1 MTVPPEYK
9 MVSFNVVSHF
19 TKVFLDQTID
29 KKIKRFYDQKD
40 INTDI
45 PKKEMR
51 ELLYICTK
59 NAHFTLNNK
68 TYFQVD
74 VVVMGSPPGPVLV
87 NIFIVELE
95 QYIIPILF
103 SDVSLW
109 KRYVDDTICFIKL
122 LTSFNKVF
130 ETLNC

>member
-95 QYIIPILF
+95 QCIIPILS

>member
-19 TKVFLDQTID
+19 TKVFLGQTID

-59 NAHFTLNNK
+59 NAHFTVNNK

-95 QYIIPILF
+95 QYIIPILS

-109 KRYVDDTICFIKL
+109 KRYVGDTICFIKL

>member
-9 MVSFNVVSHF
+9 MVSFNVVPHF

-95 QYIIPILF
+95 QYIIPILS

>member
-59 NAHFTLNNK
+59 NAHFTVNNK

-74 VVVMGSPPGPVLV
+74 VVVMGSSPGPVLV

-95 QYIIPILF
+95 QYITPILS

>member
-95 QYIIPILF
+95 QYIIPILS

-109 KRYVDDTICFIKL
+109 KRYVDGTISFIKL

>member
-45 PKKEMR
+45 RKKEMR

-95 QYIIPILF
+95 QYIIPILS

>member
-9 MVSFNVVSHF
+9 MVSFNVVWHF

-95 QYIIPILF
+95 QYIIPILS

>member
-95 QYIIPILF
+95 QYIIPILS

-109 KRYVDDTICFIKL
+109 KRYVGDTICFIKL

>member
-9 MVSFNVVSHF
+9 MVSFNVVPHF

-74 VVVMGSPPGPVLV
+74 AVVMGSPPGPVLV

-95 QYIIPILF
+95 QYIIPILS